1 MHKIIKLAIII
12 LITTS
17 AVIVYADDLLTYF
30 PKMSSETYLFA
41 INDKRLDKL
50 KIIAIPEQEAA
61 LENLKSVFE
70 ANGFRVV
77 IIPDDLVA
85 RTLETGISDC
95 AVSSSMQIIS
105 ELKDR
110 FPKGLVI
117 SLFPKP
123 SILN

>member
-70 ANGFRVV
+70 TNGFRVV

>member
-1 MHKIIKLAIII
+1 MRKITKLAVFV
-12 LITTS
+12 LLVAS
-17 AVIVYADDLLTYF
+17 SVIVHADGLLTYF

-70 ANGFRVV
+70 TNGFRVA

-85 RTLETGISDC
+85 RTLETGMVDC
-95 AVSSSMQIIS
+95 AVSTSMQIVS

-110 FPKGLVI
+110 FPKGLMI

-123 SILN
+123 NILN

>member
-1 MHKIIKLAIII
+1 MRKITKL
-12 LITTS
+12 
-17 AVIVYADDLLTYF
+17 AVIVLLATIAVIVHADDLLTYF

-70 ANGFRVV
+70 TNGFRVA
-77 IIPDDLVA
+77 IIRDDLVA
-85 RTLETGISDC
+85 RTLETGMVDC
-95 AVSSSMQIIS
+95 AVSTSMQIVS

-110 FPKGLVI
+110 FPKGLMI

-123 SILN
+123 SLLN